1 MGRYLSVNQGTEVP
15 ESVFFIDTESTRHF
29 TSNDRKHFL
38 EKFLMGCVSHVI
50 MRENKII
57 SRELF
62 TFWRIKEFWNFLY
75 SRLNIRKSNW
85 VFAHNLAFDLQT
97 LNIYDR
103 LLQRELIIHE
113 KPGDFPIG
121 KPLASKKRPWKGLYC
136 VDGLPCF
143 LRVRSAKGTIV
154 FADTLNYFRQ
164 PLSEIGN
171 EINLPKLPFPGEF
184 ASKPQWADYCSRDVE
199 IIEKVMIESMIQWK
213 SKKMGNWNYTA
224 PGLAWNN
231 FRHHHAPFTKSKNGK
246 QKVNIVVH
254 DNEEAKKLERES
266 YHGGEIQCWFVGYV
280 APVRNQFDAR
290 PHSDDILHHLDIR
303 SLFPYC
309 MAMAKYPCSLYKY
322 IQKGTLAQLEH
333 YARAAGVIAEVQID
347 TDTIPFV
354 VTHQKQVRY
363 AIGKFWTVLCADELG
378 RALEEGL
385 IRNVGRMAVYHLAPI
400 FRDYVR
406 YWYSKR
412 EESRLGKNPHGDRF
426 AKMMLNSLYGKFA
439 QKTPKWVDASNIVPD
454 VDYGEFWHFGTNDT
468 KPKIYRAF
476 AGNVQEKSESVDS
489 ASSFCAVSSF
499 VTSNAREYMRQIRE
513 LCPNRSIYY
522 QHTDSLIC
530 NHRAYLILKKNNLIG
545 NTMGLLREIQEPTS
559 DAEFFGPGDYIYGR
573 EVVRSGIKASAVEES
588 PGTIT
593 QDNFNGLNYV
603 IARGNMGG
611 VVGQS
616 LTIHRTPKSEKK
628 NARED
633 GWAKPFIL
641 SPELQ
646 QQQQQQQ

>member
-15 ESVFFIDTESTRHF
+15 ESVFFVDTESTRHY
-29 TSNDRKHFL
+29 TSSDRKQFL
-38 EKFLMGCVSHVI
+38 EKFLMGVVSHVI
-50 MRENKII
+50 MRDNKVI

-62 TFWRIKEFWNFLY
+62 IFWNVKEFWNFLY

-97 LNIYDR
+97 LNLYDR
-103 LLQRELIIHE
+103 LLKRELIIHE
-113 KPGDFPIG
+113 KPGDFAIG
-121 KPLASKKRPWKGLYC
+121 KPLDEKKRPWKGLFC

-143 LRVRSAKGTIV
+143 LRVRSQKGTIV

-171 EINLPKLPFPGEF
+171 EIGLPKLPFPGEF
-184 ASKPQWADYCSRDVE
+184 ASKPQWADYCARDVE
-199 IIEKVMIESMIQWK
+199 IIEKIMIETMIEWK
-213 SKKMGNWNYTA
+213 SKRMGNWNYTA

-254 DNEEAKKLERES
+254 DHEDAKKLERES
-266 YHGGEIQCWFVGYV
+266 YHGGEIQCYFTGYV
-280 APVRNQFDAR
+280 APVRNQFDDR
-290 PHSDDILHHLDIR
+290 PYSDDILYHLDIR
-303 SLFPYC
+303 SLFPFC
-309 MAMAKYPCSLYKY
+309 MMQAKYPCSLYKF
-322 IQKGTLAQLEH
+322 IFNGTLAQLEH
-333 YARAAGVIAEVQID
+333 YARAAGVIAEVQLE
-347 TDTIPFV
+347 TDKLPFV

-363 AIGKFWTVLCADELG
+363 ALGKFWTVLCADELG
-378 RALEEGL
+378 RALDEGL
-385 IRNVGRMAVYHLAPI
+385 IRKVGRIAVYQLAPI
-400 FRDYVR
+400 FKDYVS
-406 YWYSKR
+406 YWFGKR
-412 EESRLGKNPHGDRF
+412 ESARVGKNPHLDKF

-439 QKTPKWVDASNIVPD
+439 QKTAKWVDRPGVVPD
-454 VDYGEFWHFGTNDT
+454 VDFGEFWHFGIGDT
-468 KPKIYRAF
+468 KPSIYRAF
-476 AGNVQEKSESVDS
+476 AGNVQMRAESVDGS
-489 ASSFCAVSSF
+489 NSFCAVSSF

-513 LCPNRSIYY
+513 LCPERSIYY

-530 NHRAYLILKKNNLIG
+530 NHKAYLALKKNKLIG
-545 NTMGLLREIQEPTS
+545 NAIGLLREIQEPTS

-573 EVVRSGIKASAVEES
+573 EVVRSGIKSSAVETS

-593 QDNFNGLNYV
+593 QDNFNGLSYV

-616 LTIHRTPKSEKK
+616 LSIHRTPKAEKK

-641 SPELQ
+641 GLPGQ
-646 QQQQQQQ
+646 VNQGPP